1 MIPQESLDPVRQ
13 VTWGEEVMRVV
24 INCKLGAHLEAL
36 CKALFITQNFFLIV
50 DNVSVTVGRIN

>member
-1 MIPQESLDPVRQ
+1 
-13 VTWGEEVMRVV
+13 MRVV